1 MLSGPNAFK
10 MLLQSMSPGCLD
22 VSIYSSSTVVVVVVV
37 VVVEV
42 VVLAVE
48 VVALE
53 VEMAKSVAVE
63 CR

>member
-1 MLSGPNAFK
+1 MVLVVEK
-10 MLLQSMSPGCLD
+10 MVKVGQEE
-22 VSIYSSSTVVVVVVV
+22 VVVVVVV
-37 VVVEV
+37 
-42 VVLAVE
+42 VE

>member
-1 MLSGPNAFK
+1 MVLVLEK
-10 MLLQSMSPGCLD
+10 MVEVGQE
-22 VSIYSSSTVVVVVVV
+22 VVV
-37 VVVEV
+37 V

>member
-1 MLSGPNAFK
+1 MVLVLEK
-10 MLLQSMSPGCLD
+10 MVEVGQE
-22 VSIYSSSTVVVVVVV
+22 VVVVVIV
-37 VVVEV
+37 
-42 VVLAVE
+42 

>member
-1 MLSGPNAFK
+1 MVKIGQEL
-10 MLLQSMSPGCLD
+10 
-22 VSIYSSSTVVVVVVV
+22 VVVVVVV
-37 VVVEV
+37 
-42 VVLAVE
+42 VE

>member
-1 MLSGPNAFK
+1 MVLVLEK
-10 MLLQSMSPGCLD
+10 MLEVGQE
-22 VSIYSSSTVVVVVVV
+22 VVVVVVV
-37 VVVEV
+37 VV
-42 VVLAVE
+42 VE

>member
-1 MLSGPNAFK
+1 MVLVLEK
-10 MLLQSMSPGCLD
+10 MVEVGQE
-22 VSIYSSSTVVVVVVV
+22 VVV
-37 VVVEV
+37 V

-53 VEMAKSVAVE
+53 VDMAKSVTVE